1 MSPFLRKVKTASGA
15 TAVQIVEKRNGRR
28 RIVEHVGSAHD
39 ETELA
44 VLLSAAQQRLHG
56 IQDDTLP
63 FDPVPAS
70 PPGPVVDAKASE
82 LLWGVLAGAYRH
94 LRFGAIGDD
103 VFAQLVGARIIEP
116 TSKLDTIRVLTELG
130 LAAPHRNTI
139 ANCLRRCVERDYR
152 SQVATACWAHV
163 QASGPVALV
172 MYDLT
177 TLHFEVT
184 DEDLQL

>member
-56 IQDDTLP
+56 AQDEALP

-70 PPGPVVDAKASE
+70 PQPSAPMVEAKASD
-82 LLWGVLAGAYRH
+82 LLWDVIVGAYRA
-94 LRFGAIGDD
+94 LGFEQVGDE

-116 TSKLDTIRVLTELG
+116 TSKG
-130 LAAPHRNTI
+130 HNPA
-139 ANCLRRCVERDYR
+139 LR
-152 SQVATACWAHV
+152 S
-163 QASGPVALV
+163 
-172 MYDLT
+172 
-177 TLHFEVT
+177 
-184 DEDLQL
+184 